1 MDSSASSLSDTLR
14 KDQRE
19 RWRRGE
25 RVLVESYVERFPALA
40 SDPILPSGCLVM
52 FNRAFKAF
60 MTGTNTAM
68 RKPTRSRPWRG

>member
-1 MDSSASSLSDTLR
+1 MTYAALLGRSC
-14 KDQRE
+14 
-19 RWRRGE
+19 
-25 RVLVESYVERFPALA
+25 PALA